1 MSSYDATI
9 VGAGPNGLTA
19 AVELARHGVRPLV
32 LERNPTVG
40 GSARTAELT
49 LPGFRHDVCAAIHPT
64 GIASPVFND
73 IGLDVDWITPEVSFS
88 HPLGGGRVA
97 ASYRSVAETAHGLG
111 PDAATYR
118 RVMEPLVES
127 METLLGDVLGP
138 MGIIPEDKSA
148 FARVAALGGLPASL
162 LARMFKTTEARALI
176 AGLAG
181 HAIAP
186 FHALAT
192 SGVGLLLGA
201 LGHSHGWPM
210 ARGGTQ
216 AIVDALAARV
226 VESGGVIETGVEVTS
241 LSQVEGDLLML
252 DVMPP
257 DALRIAARSMTDRT
271 RRRLSR
277 WAPGPGVFKVDW
289 ALDGPIPWND
299 PLSGQTAT
307 VHVGGTYEEIA
318 SAEAAVFRG
327 DHPERPFVLLA
338 QHTLFDPTR
347 APDGQHTAWGYCHVP
362 NGSGVDMTE
371 RIERQIERFAP
382 GFRDRIIGRAV
393 KGSTEYEAYNPNLI
407 GGDIGGGRYG
417 LGKVLQM
424 GARRPYYLGGGAYLC
439 SSAVPPGAGVHGMAG
454 FHAARAALDHREA

>member
-19 AVELARHGVRPLV
+19 AVELARHGMRPLV
-32 LERNPTVG
+32 LERNPTIG

-64 GIASPVFND
+64 GIASPAFND
-73 IGLDVDWITPEVSFS
+73 IGLDVDWITPDVSFS

-97 ASYRSVAETAHGLG
+97 ASYRSVGETAHGLG

-118 RVMEPLVES
+118 RVMEPLVEA
-127 METLLGDVLGP
+127 METLLQDVLGP
-138 MGIIPEDKSA
+138 MGVIPEDKSA

-162 LARMFKTTEARALI
+162 LAHMFKTTEARALI

-192 SGVGLLLGA
+192 AGVGLLLGA

-216 AIVDALAARV
+216 AVVDALAARV

-241 LSQVEGDLLML
+241 SSQVEGDLLML

-257 DALRIAARSMTDRT
+257 DALRIAARSMTDRA

-289 ALDGPIPWND
+289 ALDGPIPWDD
-299 PLSGQTAT
+299 PVSGQTAT
-307 VHVGGTYEEIA
+307 VHVGGTYEQIA
-318 SAEAAVFRG
+318 AAEASVFRG
-327 DHPERPFVLLA
+327 DHPEHPFVLLA

-393 KGSTEYEAYNPNLI
+393 KGTSEYESYNPNLI
-407 GGDIGGGRYG
+407 GGDIGGGRYR

-424 GARRPYYLGGGAYLC
+424 GSKRPYSLGGGAYLC

-454 FHAARAALDHREA
+454 FHAARAALDNRGA